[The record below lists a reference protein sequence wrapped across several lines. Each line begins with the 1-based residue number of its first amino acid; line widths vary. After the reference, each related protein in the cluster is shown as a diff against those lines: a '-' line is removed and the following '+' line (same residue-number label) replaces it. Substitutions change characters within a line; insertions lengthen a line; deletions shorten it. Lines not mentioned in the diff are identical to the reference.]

1 MCCII
6 IKSNARKTFFCFVLC
21 TDMAAMTPR
30 ESHLYAFAMTGTTSY
45 LIWKY
50 SVGAEAEISLVFLA
64 FEPLNKW
71 LAKVRMDNSDAFKQI
86 LTRQS
91 EM

>member
-1 MCCII
+1 
-6 IKSNARKTFFCFVLC
+6 
-21 TDMAAMTPR
+21 MAAMTPL

-86 LTRQS
+86 LTWQS